1 MKKTKFIFIICLL
14 MSGFARAQQDPMYSM
29 YMFNPMAIN
38 PAYTGT
44 LDQMQV
50 IALYRRQWI
59 DFPGAPQTG
68 TITFHGPVQ
77 NENMGLGLSLVTD
90 RIGEMNTTGIMGT
103 YAYQLRFKKSR
114 LAFGLQAGARNFRI
128 NLNEIIL
135 SPDNAYDESFANAVS
150 QWNLNFG
157 TGVFWYGKN
166 GYLGFSIPHMRNTI
180 LADKDLFAIDPAR
193 LRTHYN
199 LTGGYV
205 FSLNPTFKLKPSAMI
220 KAVTG
225 APVQIDLNA
234 NLYWLDIVAIGASY
248 RSGNALVWL
257 AEVQA
262 NQYLRIG
269 YAFDQTIN
277 GLRGSVGGSHEIMV
291 RCDMGF
297 NKNKTVTPRYF

>member
-50 IALYRRQWI
+50 IALYRRQWL
-59 DFPGAPQTG
+59 DFPGAPKTR
-68 TITFHGPVQ
+68 TITFHGPVR
-77 NENMGLGLSLVTD
+77 NENMGIGLSLIND
-90 RIGEMNTTGIMGT
+90 RIGKMNTSGFMAT
-103 YAYQLRFKKSR
+103 YAYQLRFERSR
-114 LAFGLQAGARNFRI
+114 LAFGLQAGVRNFSV
-128 NLNEIIL
+128 NLNEILL
-135 SPDNAYDESFANAVS
+135 SPDKAYDESFANAVS
-150 QWNLNFG
+150 QWSLNFG

-166 GYLGFSIPHMRNTI
+166 GYVGLSIPHMRNTV
-180 LADKDLFAIDPAR
+180 LGDDLVNTIDPAR

-205 FSLNPTFKLKPSAMI
+205 FSLNPTFKLKPSIMI
-220 KAVTG
+220 KTVTG
-225 APVQIDLNA
+225 SPVQIDLNA
-234 NLYWLDIVAIGASY
+234 NLYWLDVVALGASY
-248 RSGNALVWL
+248 RSGNAMVWM

>member
-1 MKKTKFIFIICLL
+1 MKKTHLILLICLML
-14 MSGFARAQQDPMYSM
+14 GGLVRAQQDPMYSM

-50 IALYRRQWI
+50 VALYRRQWM

-68 TITFHGPVQ
+68 TITFHGPIVD
-77 NENMGLGLSLVTD
+77 ENMGLGLSFISD
-90 RIGEMNTTGIMGT
+90 RIGKMNTSGLMGA

-114 LAFGLQAGARNFRI
+114 LAMGLQIGVRNFRA
-128 NLNEIIL
+128 NLTEIML

-150 QWNLNFG
+150 QWNMNFG
-157 TGVFWYGKN
+157 AGVFWYGKN
-166 GYLGFSIPHMRNTI
+166 AYLGLSIPHMRNTI

-205 FSLNPTFKLKPSAMI
+205 FSLSPTFKLKPSAMM
-220 KAVTG
+220 KVVSG
-225 APVQIDLNA
+225 APVQFDINT
-234 NLYWLDIVAIGASY
+234 NLYWLDVIAIGASY

-277 GLRGSVGGSHEIMV
+277 GLRGTVGGSHEIMV

>member
-50 IALYRRQWI
+50 IALYRGQWL
-59 DFPGAPQTG
+59 DFPGAPKTG
-68 TITFHGPVQ
+68 TITFHGPVR
-77 NENMGLGLSLVTD
+77 NENMGIGLSLIND
-90 RIGEMNTTGIMGT
+90 RIGKMNTSGFMAT
-103 YAYQLRFKKSR
+103 YAYQLRFERSR
-114 LAFGLQAGARNFRI
+114 LAFGLQAGVRNFSV
-128 NLNEIIL
+128 NLNEILL
-135 SPDNAYDESFANAVS
+135 SPDKAYDESFANAVS
-150 QWNLNFG
+150 QWSLNFG

-166 GYLGFSIPHMRNTI
+166 GYVGLSIPHMRNTV
-180 LADKDLFAIDPAR
+180 LGDDLVNTIDPAR

-205 FSLNPTFKLKPSAMI
+205 FSLNPTFKLKPSIMI
-220 KAVTG
+220 KTVTG
-225 APVQIDLNA
+225 SPVQIDLNA
-234 NLYWLDIVAIGASY
+234 NLYWLDVVALGASY
-248 RSGNALVWL
+248 RSGNAMVWM